1 MNKKEFD
8 TFFQSYSKNVD
19 RANNSAFWKLSD
31 HLIFDIIKENIPK
44 DLKKDAVIFDAG
56 GGTGRWVC
64 MLSDY
69 YKSNFIIYD
78 LSSDM
83 LDVARKNIENKKIEN
98 RVTIMNGDLANIDRV
113 KDNTVDFII
122 SIYSPISFIYEQTK
136 AAQEMFR
143 ILKPGGRMLIM
154 SHGHLN
160 AIASKI
166 NNYRVNPEELKNLS
180 DTRMVRWAQHVPEL
194 VTHSKES
201 IEKLLSDV
209 GLQII
214 KTYGVPVFVQPGNE
228 DFDPSNKKKST
239 ISEYLENPDNF
250 RAILDLEMKYN
261 SLDTVANRGM
271 NIFLLAE
278 KK

>member
-1 MNKKEFD
+1 MNKKKFD

-122 SIYSPISFIYEQTK
+122 SIYSPISFITEKDKTIK
-136 AAQEMFR
+136 ELLR
-143 ILKPGGRMLIM
+143 ILKKGGKMIIM
-154 SHGHLN
+154 GHSYFN
-160 AIASKI
+160 AIGSKI
-166 NNYRVNPEELKNLS
+166 NDYIAPKKELL
-180 DTRMVRWAQHVPEL
+180 
-194 VTHSKES
+194 
-201 IEKLLSDV
+201 
-209 GLQII
+209 
-214 KTYGVPVFVQPGNE
+214 
-228 DFDPSNKKKST
+228 
-239 ISEYLENPDNF
+239 
-250 RAILDLEMKYN
+250 
-261 SLDTVANRGM
+261 
-271 NIFLLAE
+271 
-278 KK
+278 